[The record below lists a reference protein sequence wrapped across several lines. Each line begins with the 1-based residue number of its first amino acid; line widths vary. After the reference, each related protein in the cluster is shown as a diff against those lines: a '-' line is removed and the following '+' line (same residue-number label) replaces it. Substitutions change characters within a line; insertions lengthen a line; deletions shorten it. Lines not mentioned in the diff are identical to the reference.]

1 MIWFPRL
8 VGVLTLLYGISAL
21 VTPRPIARH
30 VELDDP
36 ASPGPAT
43 RLLSGT
49 VGVRDIVSG
58 IAIVLAP
65 AGAALAA
72 ALGARVAFDAGD
84 ALLFGRLSPTSR
96 ARRKVAAIAAG
107 WGLVAASSIGFAG
120 W

>member
-58 IAIVLAP
+58 IAILAAP
-65 AGAALAA
+65 RGDALLAALA
-72 ALGARVAFDAGD
+72 ARVAFDVSDCVAFGT
-84 ALLFGRLSPTSR
+84 LLPAPA
-96 ARRKVAAIAAG
+96 ARRKVAVIAGG
-107 WGLVAASSIGFAG
+107 WGALAAVSALFAT
-120 W
+120 